1 MKKHLNMNTLYLAAA
16 IIAVSAFMLPRV
28 IEAVNLHLNGIS
40 YIADQTEEYYKIT
53 EPVEGE
59 YTVELDLNDLENNEG
74 KILYDDGD
82 SQISVMKVVEQEEK
96 GYEVVFRSHAKDL
109 PEGAVLVSGIAH
121 DNTED
126 GSTHSIEAEATAGKD
141 AHQLSPS
148 TATGLSYK
156 DGDHF
161 GFYLDAPAEE
171 ADKVAM
177 TVTNLQLNLWMEK
190 AIFE

>member
-82 SQISVMKVVEQEEK
+82 SQISVMKVVEQEEM
-96 GYEVVFRSHAKDL
+96 GYEVVFRSHAKEL
-109 PEGAVLVSGIAH
+109 PDGAVLVSGIADRQLGSLEKRYRCRH
-121 DNTED
+121 PDFRYHNT
-126 GSTHSIEAEATAGKD
+126 
-141 AHQLSPS
+141 
-148 TATGLSYK
+148 
-156 DGDHF
+156 DGDGCCRKTF
-161 GFYLDAPAEE
+161 
-171 ADKVAM
+171 
-177 TVTNLQLNLWMEK
+177 
-190 AIFE
+190 